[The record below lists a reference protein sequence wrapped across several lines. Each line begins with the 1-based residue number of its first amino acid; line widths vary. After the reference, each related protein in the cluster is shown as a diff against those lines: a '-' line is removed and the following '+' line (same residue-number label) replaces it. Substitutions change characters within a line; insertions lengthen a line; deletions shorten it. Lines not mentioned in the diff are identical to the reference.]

1 MAERHPMN
9 PDASHIITIIV
20 GLIGLLIVAAC
31 EAGCSD
37 QVSTY
42 DAYNDSVRGTC
53 DATGG
58 IPHTTLNRHGWSSDC
73 SEALP
78 E

>member
-1 MAERHPMN
+1 MTRTHHLAGTLRAIAIMALL
-9 PDASHIITIIV
+9 AAII
-20 GLIGLLIVAAC
+20 AC
-31 EAGCSD
+31 TGCSD

-42 DAYNDSVRGTC
+42 GAYNDSVRGTC